1 MKKTIAIVAACATAL
16 SASAS
21 WYWPFGSDDD
31 EKEQPRL
38 SDIMEPASIL
48 IDSASD
54 LADEG
59 KTSEAVA
66 EYRKALAELDRIELE
81 NPERAQTS
89 EFATVRNKRAYVNA
103 AIDSLLLTEARNN
116 AKAVAVTDTTSLERR
131 YASERAAKAAGD
143 RAAAEARDNPQGEA
157 ARRNPVAAAARDVK
171 FKRAIADLKQK
182 NYEAALKS
190 LGEIL
195 ASNPSDQG
203 ALNLRAAVEAE
214 QGDAEA
220 AEKTLLKL
228 IQTNPRSYYGY
239 YNLAKLI
246 LRTRGEAGKEKAAR
260 YYESGRDYCDGPV
273 DPYLEEKLK

>member
-1 MKKTIAIVAACATAL
+1 MKKTIAIIAAGAMAL
-16 SASAS
+16 SAGAS

-38 SDIMEPASIL
+38 SDIMEPASLL

-66 EYRKALAELDRIELE
+66 EYKKALAELDRIEIE
-81 NPERAQTS
+81 NPERAKTA

-116 AKAVAVTDTTSLERR
+116 AKAVAVTDTSALERR
-131 YASERAAKAAGD
+131 YASEKAAKAAGEK
-143 RAAAEARDNPQGEA
+143 AAAEARSNPQGDA

-190 LGEIL
+190 LGDIL
-195 ASNPSDQG
+195 NNNPADQG

-220 AEKTLLKL
+220 AEKTLL
-228 IQTNPRSYYGY
+228 
-239 YNLAKLI
+239 
-246 LRTRGEAGKEKAAR
+246 
-260 YYESGRDYCDGPV
+260 
-273 DPYLEEKLK
+273 

>member
-157 ARRNPVAAAARDVK
+157 ARRN
-171 FKRAIADLKQK
+171 
-182 NYEAALKS
+182 YEAALKS

-195 ASNPSDQG
+195 ASSPSDQG